1 MLSQADINT
10 MEMAH
15 THAQAVKK
23 KTALETVFIGLF
35 KKYMDGRTLSK
46 LEERA
51 IKDYLRVYRS
61 EFATLKKKAKA
72 NASFD
77 KVTQEKTEHSEN
89 YYKMQGLV
97 VSKAFGDF
105 SKSAN
110 KLRTR
115 DSINLFGVLRLFL
128 LGLGFIKPKDINL
141 VSAGLRIGF
150 TENHALYL
158 IERNSNPKWLVLVTF
173 PKTRI
178 GSLYVLIPTIYYY
191 SGESKL
197 PTVAYLSNFN
207 TPKQVVLNLIGY
219 AKHKDDAIMA
229 KDNYEM
235 VSDEFM
241 YFEEKKIIE
250 VMSKNID
257 RNIIKFV
264 EI

>member
-1 MLSQADINT
+1 
-10 MEMAH
+10 
-15 THAQAVKK
+15 
-23 KTALETVFIGLF
+23 
-35 KKYMDGRTLSK
+35 
-46 LEERA
+46 
-51 IKDYLRVYRS
+51 
-61 EFATLKKKAKA
+61 
-72 NASFD
+72 
-77 KVTQEKTEHSEN
+77 
-89 YYKMQGLV
+89 MQGLV

-191 SGESKL
+191 SGESKS
-197 PTVAYLSNFN
+197 PTIAYLSNFN
-207 TPKQVVLNLIGY
+207 TPKKVMLNLIDSL
-219 AKHKDDAIMA
+219 KDYDDDFKLVA

-235 VSDEFM
+235 VFDEFM